1 VVPRSCDVSAT
12 RTSLPRAWY
21 SAAMIPIRRRVV
33 SGRVVGDE
41 LCSQHSDSIHAAPA
55 VGE

>member
-1 VVPRSCDVSAT
+1 
-12 RTSLPRAWY
+12 
-21 SAAMIPIRRRVV
+21 MIPIRRRVV